1 MTEQKVKA
9 IFAEV
14 VKLVEVRV
22 NRINRFTPEGQ
33 KLSYNERGPK
43 PELSMMVLREP
54 DSEGKYGWCC
64 TVSAKDDGVR
74 LHPGNNDQIV
84 MIRPSDDLQKV
95 VREFLDSVLPEQ
107 GH

>member
-54 DSEGKYGWCC
+54 GFRGKVWLVLY
-64 TVSAKDDGVR
+64 R
-74 LHPGNNDQIV
+74 LC
-84 MIRPSDDLQKV
+84 
-95 VREFLDSVLPEQ
+95 
-107 GH
+107 